1 MAESRQASYS
11 PEFGGS
17 CVTPVQSFVLGALDP
32 IHGSVIGKD
41 RRAKLWRASVAMGLN
56 DIAVYVDGTDA
67 TKGRVS
73 FAVALAKEHG
83 AHLIGIAFAPTA
95 LLPLY
100 GADVGFADMT
110 EVLQSVKSQSASALG
125 AFKAS
130 AAAEGV
136 NAEARLM
143 QGMSEEFPHDFAHA
157 ARHVDL
163 AILGQ
168 PRDGD
173 PLIGQYALVE
183 RCLFASGR
191 PVIIVPASPEKLAL
205 KGTLVAA
212 WDGSAEAARSIN
224 DALTFLRP
232 ASRVVLLVGVAPGD
246 EEERAPLTDD
256 MIAHLKRHGVK
267 AEAMRVKLAE
277 GDVGRLLLT
286 TAKEL
291 GADMMVMGA
300 FHHSRWREFILG
312 GVTLTVLEQAT
323 IPLFMAH

>member
-1 MAESRQASYS
+1 M
-11 PEFGGS
+11 
-17 CVTPVQSFVLGALDP
+17 VL
-32 IHGSVIGKD
+32 S
-41 RRAKLWRASVAMGLN
+41 
-56 DIAVYVDGTDA
+56 DIAVYVDGTEA
-67 TKGRVS
+67 TKARVG

-83 AHLIGIAFAPTA
+83 AHLVGIAFAPTA

-110 EVLQSVKSQSASALG
+110 EVLESVKTQSANALE
-125 AFKAS
+125 AFKTRAK
-130 AAAEGV
+130 AEGV
-136 NAEARLM
+136 SAKARLM

-191 PVIIVPASPEKLAL
+191 PVIIVPAAPEKLAL
-205 KGTLVAA
+205 KGTIVAS
-212 WDGSAEAARSIN
+212 WDGSAEAARAIN
-224 DALTFLRP
+224 DALTFLKP
-232 ASRVVLLVGVAPGD
+232 AARVVLLVGVTAKQG
-246 EEERAPLTDD
+246 EERAPQTDD
-256 MIAHLKRHGVK
+256 MIAHLKRHSVIAEVVQVK
-267 AEAMRVKLAE
+267 ASE
-277 GDVGRLLLT
+277 GDVGRLLLSS
-286 TAKEL
+286 AKNL
-291 GADMMVMGA
+291 GADLMVMGA

-312 GVTLTVLEQAT
+312 GVTLTVLEEAT

>member
-1 MAESRQASYS
+1 
-11 PEFGGS
+11 
-17 CVTPVQSFVLGALDP
+17 
-32 IHGSVIGKD
+32 
-41 RRAKLWRASVAMGLN
+41 MGLD
-56 DIAVYVDGTDA
+56 DIVVYVDGAEA
-67 TKGRVS
+67 TKARVG
-73 FAVALAKEHG
+73 FALALAKEHG
-83 AHLIGIAFAPTA
+83 AHLVGIAFAPTA

-110 EVLQSVKSQSASALG
+110 EVLESVKTQSANALD
-125 AFKAS
+125 AFKTRAK
-130 AAAEGV
+130 AEGV
-136 NAEARLM
+136 SAEARLM

-191 PVIIVPASPEKLAL
+191 PVIIVPAAPEKLAL
-205 KGTLVAA
+205 KGTIVAA
-212 WDGSAEAARSIN
+212 WDGSAEAARAIN
-224 DALTFLRP
+224 DALTFLKP
-232 ASRVVLLVGVAPGD
+232 AARVVLLVGVPAGD
-246 EEERAPLTDD
+246 GEERTPPTDD

-267 AEAMRVKLAE
+267 AEAMRVKVSE

-286 TAKEL
+286 TAKDL
-291 GADMMVMGA
+291 GADLMVMGA

-312 GVTLTVLEQAT
+312 GVTLTVLEEAT

>member
-1 MAESRQASYS
+1 
-11 PEFGGS
+11 
-17 CVTPVQSFVLGALDP
+17 
-32 IHGSVIGKD
+32 
-41 RRAKLWRASVAMGLN
+41 MGLN
-56 DIAVYVDGTDA
+56 DIVVYVDSSEA
-67 TKGRVS
+67 TKARVG

-100 GADVGFADMT
+100 GADVGFADMS
-110 EVLQSVKSQSASALG
+110 EVMASVKTQGANALR
-125 AFKAS
+125 AFEARAKADGVS
-130 AAAEGV
+130 VAAE
-136 NAEARLM
+136 LM

-191 PVIIVPASPEKLAL
+191 PVIIVPALTDKPSLE
-205 KGTLVAA
+205 GTIVAA
-212 WDGSAEAARSIN
+212 WDGSAEAARAIN
-224 DALTFLRP
+224 DALTFLKP
-232 ASRVVLLVGVAPGD
+232 ASRVVLVVGVMRGQDDEHAPQ
-246 EEERAPLTDD
+246 TDD
-256 MIAHLKRHGVK
+256 MMAHLKRHGITAEALRVK
-267 AEAMRVKLAE
+267 AGE
-277 GDVGRLLLT
+277 GDIGRLLLS
-286 TAKEL
+286 TAKSL
-291 GADMMVMGA
+291 DADLMVMGA

-312 GVTLTVLEQAT
+312 GVTLTVLEEAT

>member
-1 MAESRQASYS
+1 
-11 PEFGGS
+11 
-17 CVTPVQSFVLGALDP
+17 
-32 IHGSVIGKD
+32 
-41 RRAKLWRASVAMGLN
+41 MGLD
-56 DIAVYVDGTDA
+56 DIVVYVDGAEA
-67 TKGRVS
+67 TKARVG

-83 AHLIGIAFAPTA
+83 AHLVGIAFAPTA

-110 EVLQSVKSQSASALG
+110 EVLESVKTQSANALE
-125 AFKAS
+125 AFKTRAKT
-130 AAAEGV
+130 EGV
-136 NAEARLM
+136 SAEARLM

-163 AILGQ
+163 AVLGQ

-191 PVIIVPASPEKLAL
+191 PVIIVPAAPEKLAL
-205 KGTLVAA
+205 KGTIVAA
-212 WDGSAEAARSIN
+212 WDGSAEAARAIN
-224 DALTFLRP
+224 DALMFLKP
-232 ASRVVLLVGVAPGD
+232 AARVVLLVGVTAEDG
-246 EEERAPLTDD
+246 EERTPPTDD

-267 AEAMRVKLAE
+267 AEAMRVKVSE

-286 TAKEL
+286 TAKDL
-291 GADMMVMGA
+291 GADLMVMGA

-312 GVTLTVLEQAT
+312 GVTLTVLEEAM

>member
-1 MAESRQASYS
+1 
-11 PEFGGS
+11 
-17 CVTPVQSFVLGALDP
+17 
-32 IHGSVIGKD
+32 
-41 RRAKLWRASVAMGLN
+41 MGLN
-56 DIAVYVDGTDA
+56 DIVVYVDGTEA
-67 TKGRVS
+67 TKARVG

-83 AHLIGIAFAPTA
+83 AHLIGVAFAPTA

-110 EVLQSVKSQSASALG
+110 EVLESVKTQSANALED
-125 AFKAS
+125 FKTRAK
-130 AAAEGV
+130 AEGV
-136 NAEARLM
+136 SVEARLM

-191 PVIIVPASPEKLAL
+191 PVIIVPAAPEKLTL
-205 KGTLVAA
+205 KGTIVAA
-212 WDGSAEAARSIN
+212 WDGSAEAARAIN
-224 DALTFLRP
+224 DALIFLKP
-232 ASRVVLLVGVAPGD
+232 AARVVLLVGVTADDG
-246 EEERAPLTDD
+246 EERTPPTDD
-256 MIAHLKRHGVK
+256 MVAHLKRHGVK
-267 AEAMRVKLAE
+267 AEAMRVKVSE

-286 TAKEL
+286 TAKDL
-291 GADMMVMGA
+291 GADLMVMGA

>member
-1 MAESRQASYS
+1 
-11 PEFGGS
+11 
-17 CVTPVQSFVLGALDP
+17 
-32 IHGSVIGKD
+32 
-41 RRAKLWRASVAMGLN
+41 MGLN
-56 DIAVYVDGTDA
+56 DIVVYVDGAEA
-67 TKGRVS
+67 TKTRVG

-83 AHLIGIAFAPTA
+83 AHLVGIAFAPTA

-110 EVLQSVKSQSASALG
+110 EVLESVKTQSANALE
-125 AFKAS
+125 AFKTRAK
-130 AAAEGV
+130 AEGV
-136 NAEARLM
+136 SAEARLM

-191 PVIIVPASPEKLAL
+191 PVIIVPAAPEKLAL
-205 KGTLVAA
+205 KGTIVAA
-212 WDGSAEAARSIN
+212 WDGSAEAARAIN
-224 DALTFLRP
+224 DALTFLKP
-232 ASRVVLLVGVAPGD
+232 AARVVLLVGVTAEDG
-246 EEERAPLTDD
+246 EERTPPTDD

-267 AEAMRVKLAE
+267 AEAMRVKVSE

-286 TAKEL
+286 TAKDL
-291 GADMMVMGA
+291 GADLMVMGA

-312 GVTLTVLEQAT
+312 GVTLTVLEEAT